1 MRKGALHIK
10 SSLTP
15 VSHFGTRTVCLRPN
29 HEYRVG
35 FIDMSPIRTASAA
48 LALSIVALPASAQ
61 VSSSN
66 GMVQFQNGYGGA
78 RQAVTSAETGST
90 RDQNGNRLIIDGII
104 QAGASAYSRQSS
116 GVSQSYS
123 GGVGHAQGATIAGAT
138 AIGNNLN
145 VVVQGSHNTVIVNS
159 RQTNSGNV
167 TARNDLTGTLTGFE

>member
-1 MRKGALHIK
+1 
-10 SSLTP
+10 
-15 VSHFGTRTVCLRPN
+15 
-29 HEYRVG
+29 VG

-48 LALSIVALPASAQ
+48 LALSIFALPATAQ

-66 GMVQFQNGYGGA
+66 GMAQFQNGYGGA
-78 RQAVTSAETGST
+78 RQSVNSAQTGST

-104 QAGASAYSRQSS
+104 QPHASSYSRQS
-116 GVSQSYS
+116 GVSQQGS
-123 GGVGHAQGATIAGAT
+123 GAAYGSGAT

-159 RQTNSGNV
+159 SQTNSGNV